1 MIQPWIA
8 AQTQHLLA
16 QRGHAWLLHGPSGL
30 GQYALALE
38 LARAWLCEHPTPQ
51 GACGTCGSCHAIRVH
66 THADLCVLMPEV
78 ELLAMGWSLGSKAQ
92 AEIDDKSRKPSKE
105 IRVDAMRE
113 AVEFAQRTSARGR
126 GKVVLV
132 YPAERMNTITANA
145 LLKTLEEP
153 VGDVRFV
160 LASEAAHQLL
170 PTIRSRCLGYAMHW
184 PNPSDGLAWLQ
195 AQGVDA
201 AQAQGLLNAMGGRP
215 EDALASFRAGHH
227 AALWS
232 NIPKAI
238 ARGDSA
244 FFKDWVIAE
253 TLDALLKLCH
263 DLQAHSTG
271 ASPRFFAAA
280 DLLPIAKGV
289 ALNRL
294 SAWGKSL
301 MTARRTVEHPY
312 NQGLMLEALMAQGQK
327 VLQNK

>member
-1 MIQPWIA
+1 
-8 AQTQHLLA
+8 
-16 QRGHAWLLHGPSGL
+16 L

-78 ELLAMGWSLGSKAQ
+78 ELLALGWSLGSKAQ

-184 PNPSDGLAWLQ
+184 PNPSDSLAWLQ

-215 EDALASFRAGHH
+215 EDALASFRAGHN
-227 AALWS
+227 AALWA
-232 NIPKAI
+232 NIPKAV

-271 ASPRFFAAA
+271 ASPRFFAVV
-280 DLLPIAKGV
+280 DLQISKGV

-312 NQGLMLEALMAQGQK
+312 KQDLMLEALMAQGQK